1 MTGRIFSVDSR
12 VIGGSVA
19 KRFKPHR
26 FRNILA
32 QILKVTVVN
41 CSAPFMI
48 SLQKSGAHFCG
59 GSIISADFGVSAAHW

>member
-19 KRFKPHR
+19 KPHR

-59 GSIISADFGVSAAHW
+59 GSIISADFGGSAAHW